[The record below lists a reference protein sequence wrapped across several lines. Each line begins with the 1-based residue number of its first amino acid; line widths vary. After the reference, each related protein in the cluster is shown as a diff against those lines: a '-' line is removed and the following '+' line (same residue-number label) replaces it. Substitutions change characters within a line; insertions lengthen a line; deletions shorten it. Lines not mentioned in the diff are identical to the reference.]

1 MGENESTE
9 PNEIIN
15 QKSRK
20 KLSNR
25 ELTLIFIALGAFEL
39 IIGVLS
45 WLFTIPFFSLF
56 YFGEII
62 GIAFILI
69 GVKQLLK
76 ERRENQ

>member
-1 MGENESTE
+1 MEQIENSD

-15 QKSRK
+15 QSRK
-20 KLSNR
+20 KLSKR
-25 ELTLIFIALGAFEL
+25 ELTLVIIVLGAFEL

-62 GIAFILI
+62 GIIFIVV
-69 GVKQLLK
+69 GVKQLQK
-76 ERRENQ
+76 QRRRNL